1 MGAIHQEIA
10 GLEPGTHACFPY
22 VSPQEHRTVVAAFL
36 REGLRRGER
45 CLYAADAAAREAVSE
60 HMAELGT
67 PIASARA
74 QGALVMLDVEEVYP
88 RGDAFDPEEQVQVL
102 AALIDAARDEGFQG
116 FRGVG
121 EVPRGGPQIP
131 RETLLRYE
139 AATSTVLRDKKALGL
154 CVYDRRRTDP
164 DTLMGSLRS
173 HPLAILGGRVC
184 GNPFCDPPAY
194 LLGQVGEERRL
205 DWMINQMLASAQSR
219 EFDRA
224 VNEALLR
231 EATSLAA
238 QSHRLRDRLDD
249 VRRAVDARD
258 LLCGMLAR
266 RLRGGVA
273 RIATRLEALQGD
285 RRLEAARSEFEAGRE
300 DVEGLLSL
308 ATQIESVAAFNEMH
322 AELTP
327 ERLDLAAIV
336 RAAVAE
342 VGGESGCSRGEI
354 SLQCPDQV
362 WGRWDRGRVAE
373 VVSGLLSVACEHG
386 WGGPLET
393 RVETLGDTARL
404 TVRFHAVDVDPKAGA
419 PGLAGGRAPS
429 SAAYDRLG
437 IELWT
442 TRELVRLMGGTFG
455 VSSYADGR
463 VNFTVDLPR
472 DDHPR

>member
-1 MGAIHQEIA
+1 MGAIHNEIA
-10 GLEPGTHACFPY
+10 GLEPGTHTCFPY
-22 VSPQEHRTVVAAFL
+22 VSPREHRSIVAAFL

-60 HMAELGT
+60 QLAELGT
-67 PIASARA
+67 PVASARA
-74 QGALVMLDVEEVYP
+74 QGALVMMDVDEAYP
-88 RGDAFDPEEQVQVL
+88 RGDAFDADEQVQVL

-121 EVPRGGPQIP
+121 EGPGGVPTVP

-164 DTLMGSLRS
+164 DTLMQILRS
-173 HPLAILGGRVC
+173 HSLAILGGRVC

-194 LLGQVGEERRL
+194 LLGQVGEDRRL
-205 DWMINQMLASAQSR
+205 DWMINQMLASAQAR

-238 QSHRLRDRLDD
+238 QSHRLRDRLED

-273 RIATRLEALQGD
+273 RIASRLEVLQGD
-285 RRLEAARSEFEAGRE
+285 RRLDAARSELEAGRE
-300 DVEGLLSL
+300 DIDGLLSL
-308 ATQIESVAAFNEMH
+308 ATQIEAVAAFNEMH
-322 AELTP
+322 AELSP
-327 ERLDLAAIV
+327 ERLDLAAIA
-336 RAAVAE
+336 RAAVTELASQGTRAAAE
-342 VGGESGCSRGEI
+342 INLHGSDG
-354 SLQCPDQV
+354 V
-362 WGRWDRGRVAE
+362 WGCWDRGRVVE

-386 WGGPLET
+386 WGGPLEA
-393 RVETLGDTARL
+393 RVEALGDTARL

-419 PGLAGGRAPS
+419 PGLAGGRPPS
-429 SAAYDRLG
+429 SAYDRLG

-463 VNFTVDLPR
+463 VHFTVDLPR
-472 DDHPR
+472 GERPG